1 MIQAYAAEPPSRKRI
16 AVAAAVALIVAGTV
30 LVAAVLPA
38 EFGID
43 PLGTGKALGL
53 NDLYDAAANPNLS
66 PSSSLPPLS
75 TDVAVYKADSRI
87 FTLRPMEGFEYK
99 YRIEKSRSMVYTWHA
114 TGTVKYEFHGE
125 HDGGGLGVAV
135 SYDKGE
141 SDRAAAAF
149 VAPASG
155 IHGWY
160 WENPG
165 DSAMT
170 ITLTSAGFYSSAEE
184 FRQSYDPVKH
194 KNRVERTQYELSAPA
209 K

>member
-1 MIQAYAAEPPSRKRI
+1 MIPAYPAEAPSRKRI
-16 AVAAAVALIVAGTV
+16 AVAAAVALFIAGVV

-38 EFGID
+38 EYGLD

-53 NDLYDAAANPNLS
+53 NDLYDAATDTTAASP
-66 PSSSLPPLS
+66 PSSPPPA
-75 TDVAVYKADSRI
+75 DVAVYKIDSRV
-87 FTLRPMEGFEYK
+87 FALRPMEGFEYK
-99 YRIEKSRSMVYTWHA
+99 YRIEKGRGMVYTWQA

-125 HDGGGLGVAV
+125 HDGAGIGVAV
-135 SYDKGE
+135 SYEKNENDH
-141 SDRAAAAF
+141 AAAAF
-149 VAPASG
+149 TAPASG

-170 ITLTSAGFYSSAEE
+170 ITLTSAGFFSSAEE
-184 FRQSYDPVKH
+184 FRQTYDPLKH
-194 KNRVERTQYELSAPA
+194 KNRVEQTHHELQTPA